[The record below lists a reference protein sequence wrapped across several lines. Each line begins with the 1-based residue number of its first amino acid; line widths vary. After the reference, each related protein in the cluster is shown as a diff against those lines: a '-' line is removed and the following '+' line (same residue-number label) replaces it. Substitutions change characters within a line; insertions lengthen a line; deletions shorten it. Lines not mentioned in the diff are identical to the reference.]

1 MRKTY
6 RVLGLLIALAVV
18 VQASA
23 IAFGTFGFINE
34 VDRGTVFT
42 PSSDAPNIGPM
53 LHAINGTLVIPVLSL
68 ALLIVSF
75 FAKVPRGIRWALL
88 VLLAVIVQINLGF
101 FSFDTP
107 AIGLLHGANAFAVLG
122 LALTAA
128 RAAAREAP
136 VPAAA
141 AVEEAIV

>member
-34 VDRGTVFT
+34 VDRGAVFT
-42 PSSDAPNIGPM
+42 PSSDAPNFGPM
-53 LHAINGTLVIPVLSL
+53 LHAINGTMVIPVLSL
-68 ALLIVSF
+68 ALLVVSF
-75 FAKVPRGIRWALL
+75 FAKVRRGVRLALFTF
-88 VLLAVIVQINLGF
+88 LAVGVQINLGF

-107 AIGLLHGANAFAVLG
+107 VIGLLHGANAFVVLG
-122 LALTAA
+122 LAITAS
-128 RAAAREAP
+128 RAAAPEAP
-136 VPAAA
+136 APAAPV
-141 AVEEAIV
+141 VEEAIA

>member
-34 VDRGTVFT
+34 IDRGTVFT
-42 PSSDAPNIGPM
+42 PSSDAPNFGPM

-68 ALLIVSF
+68 ALLVVSF
-75 FAKVPRGIRWALL
+75 FAKVHRGVRLALFTF
-88 VLLAVIVQINLGF
+88 LAVVVQINLAF

-107 AIGLLHGANAFAVLG
+107 VIGLLHGANAFAVLG
-122 LALTAA
+122 LAVVAA
-128 RAAAREAP
+128 RAASGSR
-136 VPAAA
+136 VPAAPV
-141 AVEEAIV
+141 VEEAIV

>member
-34 VDRGTVFT
+34 VEQGGVIAG
-42 PSSDAPNIGPM
+42 SVEAPNFGPM

-68 ALLIVSF
+68 ALLVVSF
-75 FAKVPRGIRWALL
+75 FAKVHRGVRLALFTF
-88 VLLAVIVQINLGF
+88 LAVVVQINLAY

-107 AIGLLHGANAFAVLG
+107 VIGLLHGTNAFVVLG

-128 RAAAREAP
+128 RAAGREAR
-136 VPAAA
+136 VPAAPVVKE
-141 AVEEAIV
+141 AVA